1 MRQERTKQKCWP
13 HIMLLT
19 YMMLVTHEPLWLIRS
34 ERRAGEPRAW
44 ARQDAAAIK
53 EEDEDNGDDSDDS
66 DDGDGRRR
74 GRGGGRD
81 EPYASRPSLA
91 GCCLGG
97 GLHPAALMHVSCVCV
112 FSYTHSTV
120 SQNIHTKIV
129 SSNDHPIILFRYSN
143 PINGRFSKSSHKYV
157 VL

>member
-1 MRQERTKQKCWP
+1 MRQEKTKQKCWP

-74 GRGGGRD
+74 GRGGLGPSPGGDGDGR
-81 EPYASRPSLA
+81 RR
-91 GCCLGG
+91 GG
-97 GLHPAALMHVSCVCV
+97 GGGSGLC
-112 FSYTHSTV
+112 
-120 SQNIHTKIV
+120 
-129 SSNDHPIILFRYSN
+129 DDD
-143 PINGRFSKSSHKYV
+143 GRR
-157 VL
+157 